1 MHARS
6 RYTRF
11 RAGFLA
17 LALAVS
23 GLSGW
28 LHPAAAA
35 ASEVCTAGGTRWLPA
50 NPDTTPAP
58 AKRIAHDCAWCA
70 SAAGSAAPAPIDVAF
85 ASQGVSSTPA
95 MRAAAPRVARRG
107 LAAEPRAPPVL
118 S

>member
-1 MHARS
+1 MHVRS
-6 RYTRF
+6 RFNRF

-17 LALAVS
+17 LALAVG

-35 ASEVCTAGGTRWLPA
+35 SEICTAGGTRWLPA
-50 NPDTTPAP
+50 NTDTLPAP
-58 AKRIAHDCAWCA
+58 GKRAAHDCTYCA
-70 SAAGSAAPAPIDVAF
+70 SAAGSAAPPRIDVTF
-85 ASQGVSSTPA
+85 ASQGVAPA
-95 MRAAAPRVARRG
+95 PAACASAPRVARRG